1 MSYAVSKRTKQDLCA
16 ALKDLMVQKPLEKIT
31 IRELTDRC
39 GMIRQA
45 FYYHFED
52 IYDLVRWMFQEEAMT
67 LLQQHE
73 GVLLWQEGLL
83 QLFQYIQDNR
93 AVCLCALKSLGR
105 NHLKRFFQEEIF
117 NLIHQTVRN
126 LTEEMNFPDGQME
139 PAMLTQFFVIALGG
153 VMESYLLG
161 ELDFTPEQLIQ
172 FVDTM
177 LQDQIRGAAMRLR
190 EGTPI
195 WKPETA
201 TTSTTGEE

>member
-16 ALKDLMVQKPLEKIT
+16 ALKELMVQKPLEKIT

-52 IYDLVRWMFQEEAMT
+52 IYDLVRWMFQEEAMN

-93 AVCLCALKSLGR
+93 AVCLCALRSLGR
-105 NHLKRFFQEEIF
+105 RHLKRFFQEEIY
-117 NLIHQTVRN
+117 NLIHQTVTN
-126 LTEEMNFPDGQME
+126 LAEDMALPEGQVD
-139 PAMLTQFFVIALGG
+139 PALLTQFFVIALGG
-153 VMESYLLG
+153 LMESYLLG
-161 ELDFTPEQLIQ
+161 ELDLSPEQLIQ
-172 FVDTM
+172 FVDTI
-177 LQDQIRGAAMRLR
+177 LQDQLRGASLRLKQ
-190 EGTPI
+190 GMPI
-195 WKPETA
+195 WRPEPS
-201 TTSTTGEE
+201 STTEEG